1 MPRFGGHTDLNN
13 ERSEMKGRLMTSV
26 AMSAIGVSLLVAAM
40 LAGTAAGGT
49 QAPAKQAVKAGGTVT
64 VTNRSDFDY
73 VDPGLS
79 YFSHT
84 WSMMAASQLTL
95 MYYPHV
101 EGAAGG
107 RLTPMASQGMPKV
120 SKDGKTYTFTIKK
133 GFKFSDGTNVTS
145 ANFKRAFD
153 RALNKDMQSPAS
165 SFLDDVASYKAPN
178 ANTFVVTQKKVAPD
192 FLARMSM
199 MFFAA
204 VPANLPFTAEGVKAP
219 TVSAGPYYLKEWNA
233 KTSALMVRNP
243 YWKNNVEPFKSLG
256 FKNYLDSVRWIVG
269 ADPATQ
275 RLQCEKGEA
284 DICGFPPTQAAE
296 LSQKYGI
303 NKSQFFVKNQTT
315 LWYLAMNTSRP
326 LFTGNTKLRQGI
338 ANAIDRKFMV
348 AQHGFLAGKRTDQFL
363 PYPMPGFKDTDIYS
377 LKGPNYT
384 KAKALAAGNTR
395 DGKAV
400 MYTFNTA
407 QGPPIAQSVQF
418 NLKQIGIDVEIK
430 LLDRVVQ
437 HEKAAT
443 RGEPF
448 DLTLEGWGM
457 DYPDPSNFINV
468 LLDGRR
474 IQADNNVNASYFN
487 DPKYNAAMDK
497 AYGLAGQA
505 RLDAYHALDVAIMK
519 DAAPVA
525 SYIST
530 NARILTSTKVG
541 CYGYT
546 SIQSTLFTQICTK

>member
-1 MPRFGGHTDLNN
+1 
-13 ERSEMKGRLMTSV
+13 MKGRILSSV
-26 AMSAIGVSLLVAAM
+26 AMTAIGASMLVAAM
-40 LAGTAAGGT
+40 LAGSASGGT
-49 QAPAKQAVKAGGTVT
+49 QAASKKQAGGSITI
-64 VTNRSDFDY
+64 TNRSDFDY

-84 WSMMAASQLTL
+84 WSMMSASQLTL
-95 MYYPHV
+95 LYYPHV

-107 RLTPMASQGMPKV
+107 RLTPMAAQGMPKV

-133 GFKFSDGTNVTS
+133 GFKFSNGTPVTS

-153 RALNKDMQSPAS
+153 RGINKTMQSPAS
-165 SFLDDVASYKAPN
+165 SFLDDVASWSAPN
-178 ANTFVVTQKKVAPD
+178 PNTFIVKQKSVAPD
-192 FLARMSM
+192 FLARTTM

-219 TVSAGPYYLKEWNA
+219 TVSAGPYYLKEWNE

-256 FKNYLDSVRWIVG
+256 FKNNLDQVRWIVG

-284 DICGFPPTQAAE
+284 DICGFPPTQAKE
-296 LSQKYGI
+296 LYDKYGL
-303 NKSQFFVKNQTT
+303 NKSQFFVKPQTT
-315 LWYLAMNTSRP
+315 LWYIAMNTTRP
-326 LFTGNTKLRQGI
+326 IFQGNTQLRQ
-338 ANAIDRKFMV
+338 AVSNALDRKFMT
-348 AQHGFLAGKRTDQFL
+348 AQHGYLAGKRTDQFL
-363 PYPMPGFKDTDIYS
+363 PYSMPGFKNAQIYS
-377 LKGPNYT
+377 LKGPNYP
-384 KAKALAAGNTR
+384 KAKALAAGKTR

-400 MYTFNTA
+400 MYTSNVGV
-407 QGPPIAQSVQF
+407 GPPIAQSTQF

-443 RGEPF
+443 KGEPF
-448 DLTLEGWGM
+448 DLTYEGWGM
-457 DYPDPSNFINV
+457 DYPDPANFINV

-474 IQADNNVNASYFN
+474 IQADNNVNVSYFN
-487 DPKYNAAMDK
+487 DPKYNTLMDK
-497 AYGLAGQA
+497 AYKLAGQP
-505 RLDAYHALDVAIMK
+505 RLDAYAALDKSLMK

-525 SYIST
+525 PYIST

-541 CYGYT
+541 CFGYT
-546 SIQSTLFTQICTK
+546 SIQGNLLTQICTK

>member
-1 MPRFGGHTDLNN
+1 
-13 ERSEMKGRLMTSV
+13 MKGRIWTSA
-26 AMSAIGVSLLVAAM
+26 AMSVLGVSLLTAAM
-40 LAGTAAGGT
+40 LAGSAAGGT
-49 QAPAKQAVKAGGTVT
+49 QAAEKKQAGGSITIT
-64 VTNRSDFDY
+64 SRSDFDY
-73 VDPGLS
+73 IDTGLS

-84 WSMMAASQLTL
+84 WTMMSASQLTL
-95 MYYPHV
+95 LYYPHV

-107 RLTPMASQGMPKV
+107 RLSPMASQGMPKV

-133 GFKFSDGTNVTS
+133 GFKFSDGSAVTS

-153 RALNKDMQSPAS
+153 RGLSKDMQSPAS

-178 ANTFVVTQKKVAPD
+178 ASTFVVVQKKVAPD

-219 TVSAGPYYLKEWNA
+219 TVSAGPYYLKEWNV

-243 YWKNNVEPFKSLG
+243 HWNNKIEPFKSLG
-256 FKNYLDSVRWIVG
+256 FKNNLDQVRWVVG

-284 DICGFPPTQAAE
+284 DLCSFPPAQAKE
-296 LSQKYGI
+296 LADKYGL
-303 NKSQFFVKNQTT
+303 NKSQFYVKPQTV
-315 LWYLAMNTSRP
+315 LWYIALNTTRP
-326 LFTGNTKLRQGI
+326 IFTDNVKLRQAI
-338 ANAIDRKFMV
+338 ANALDRKFMT

-363 PYPMPGFKDTDIYS
+363 PHSMPGFKDADIYS
-377 LKGPNYT
+377 LKGPNYP
-384 KAKALAAGNTR
+384 KAKALAQGNTR

-400 MYTFNTA
+400 MYTSNVGV
-407 QGPPIAQSVQF
+407 GPPIAQSVQF

-437 HEKAAT
+437 HEKSAT

-448 DLTLEGWGM
+448 DITYEGWGM
-457 DYPDPSNFINV
+457 DYPDPANFINV

-474 IQADNNVNASYFN
+474 IQPDNNVNVSYFN
-487 DPKYNAAMDK
+487 DPKYNKLMDV

-505 RLDAYHALDVAIMK
+505 RLDAYAALDKALVK
-519 DAAPVA
+519 DAAPVVP
-525 SYIST
+525 YIAT
-530 NARILTSTKVG
+530 TARILTSTKVG

-546 SIQSTLFTQICTK
+546 SIQGSLLTQICTK